1 MRFVVTG
8 GAGFIGSCIVRTL
21 NDLGHSDITIVDNIA
36 STEKWKNIR
45 NKSFCDY
52 IQKDRFLDILPSMRD
67 VTHIIH
73 MGACSSTTEKNFDYL
88 YWNNFD
94 YSRRLWD
101 YCSKEGISFIYASSA
116 ATYGDG
122 ALGFCD
128 NTEIRGLIPL
138 NAYGYSKQM
147 FDLWVEK
154 QINKPKQHVGMKFFN
169 VYGPNEYFKGDM
181 ASVIYHAYRTVKRDG
196 KIRLFKSHREE
207 CSDGEQK
214 RDFLYVKDLC
224 SVMRFFIN
232 RPDLSGL
239 FNLGTGK
246 AESFNQ
252 LAGSV
257 FNALNMPPVIEY
269 IDMPESIRAK
279 YQYYTEADINK
290 LCSVGY
296 EGAFHDLGRGTEDY
310 VNNYLEKEFLIH

>member
-21 NDLGHSDITIVDNIA
+21 NDLGHNDIIIVDNIA

-45 NKSFCDY
+45 NKSFFDY
-52 IQKDRFLDILPSMRD
+52 IQKDRFLDVLPSMRD

-122 ALGFCD
+122 AFGFSD
-128 NTEIRGLIPL
+128 DIGIKGLIPL

-147 FDLWVEK
+147 FDLWAEK
-154 QINKPKQHVGMKFFN
+154 QTDKPKQHVGMKFFN

-207 CSDGEQK
+207 CPDGEQK

-224 SVMRFFIN
+224 RVIRFFIN

-239 FNLGTGK
+239 YNLGTGK
-246 AESFNQ
+246 AETFDQ

-257 FNALNMPPVIEY
+257 FNALNMSPVIEY

-279 YQYYTEADINK
+279 YQYFTEADINK
-290 LCSVGY
+290 LRSVGY
-296 EGAFHDLGRGTEDY
+296 EEAFHDLEKGTEDY
-310 VNNYLEKEFLIH
+310 INNYLEKEFLIY

>member
-8 GAGFIGSCIVRTL
+8 GAGFIGSCIVRKL
-21 NDLGHSDITIVDNIA
+21 NDLGHSDIIIVDNIA

-52 IQKDRFLDILPSMRD
+52 IQKDLFLDILPSLRD
-67 VTHIIH
+67 VTHVIH

-88 YWNNFD
+88 YGNNFD
-94 YSRRLWD
+94 YSRRLWE
-101 YCSKEGISFIYASSA
+101 YCSKQGISFIYASSA

-122 ALGFCD
+122 ALGFSD
-128 NTEIRGLIPL
+128 NIGIKKLIPL

-147 FDLWVEK
+147 FDLWAEK
-154 QINKPKQHVGMKFFN
+154 QINKPKQYVGMKFFN

-181 ASVIYHAYRTVKRDG
+181 ASVIYHAYCSVKRDG
-196 KIRLFKSHREE
+196 KIRLFKSYREE
-207 CSDGEQK
+207 FSDGEQK

-224 SVMRFFIN
+224 SVIKFFIN
-232 RPDLSGL
+232 RPDLNGL

-246 AESFNQ
+246 AETFNQ

-257 FNALNMPPVIEY
+257 FNALNMPHAIEY

-279 YQYYTEADINK
+279 YQYFTEADINK
-290 LCSVGY
+290 LRSVGY
-296 EGAFHDLGRGTEDY
+296 EEEFHDLKKGTEDY
-310 VNNYLEKEFLIH
+310 VNNYLEKEFLSY

>member
-21 NDLGHSDITIVDNIA
+21 NDLGHSDIIIVDNIA

-52 IQKDRFLDILPSMRD
+52 IQKDRFLDILPSLRD
-67 VTHIIH
+67 VTHVIH

-88 YWNNFD
+88 YGNNFD

-101 YCSKEGISFIYASSA
+101 HCSKEGISFIYASSA

-122 ALGFCD
+122 SLGFSD
-128 NTEIRGLIPL
+128 DRAIKGLIPL

-147 FDLWVEK
+147 FDLWAEK
-154 QINKPKQHVGMKFFN
+154 QINRPRQYVGMKFFN

-181 ASVIYHAYRTVKRDG
+181 ASVIYHAYCSVKRDG
-196 KIRLFKSHREE
+196 KIRLFKSHSEN

-224 SVMRFFIN
+224 SVVRFFIN

-246 AESFNQ
+246 AETFDQ

-257 FNALNMPPVIEY
+257 FNALRLPPVIEY
-269 IDMPESIRAK
+269 IEMPESIRAK
-279 YQYYTEADINK
+279 YQYFTEADINK
-290 LCSVGY
+290 LRSVGY
-296 EGAFHDLGRGTEDY
+296 EEAFHDLEKGTEDY
-310 VNNYLEKEFLIH
+310 INNYLEKEFLIY

>member
-21 NDLGHSDITIVDNIA
+21 NDLGHSDIIIVDNIA

-45 NKSFCDY
+45 NKNFCDY
-52 IQKDRFLDILPSMRD
+52 IQKDRFFDILPSIRD

-122 ALGFCD
+122 ALGFSD
-128 NTEIRGLIPL
+128 NIGIKGLIPL

-147 FDLWVEK
+147 FDLWAEK
-154 QINKPKQHVGMKFFN
+154 QTDKPKQHVGMKFFN
-169 VYGPNEYFKGDM
+169 VYGPNEYFKGEM

-207 CSDGEQK
+207 CPDGEQK

-224 SVMRFFIN
+224 SVIRFFIN

-239 FNLGTGK
+239 YNLGTGK
-246 AESFNQ
+246 AETFDQ
-252 LAGSV
+252 LAGTV
-257 FNALNMPPVIEY
+257 FNALNMPPVVEY

-279 YQYYTEADINK
+279 YQYFTEANISK
-290 LCSVGY
+290 LRSVGY
-296 EGAFHDLGRGTEDY
+296 EGEFNDLDKGTGDY
-310 VNNYLEKEFLIH
+310 IKNYLEKEFLIY